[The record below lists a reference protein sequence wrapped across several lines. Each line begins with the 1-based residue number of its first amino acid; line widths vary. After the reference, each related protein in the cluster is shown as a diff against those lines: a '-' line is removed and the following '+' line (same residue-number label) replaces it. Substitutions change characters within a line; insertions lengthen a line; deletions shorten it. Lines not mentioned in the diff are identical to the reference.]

1 LHVGRTREDA
11 MKIARRA
18 VPLLMM
24 AAALAVALS
33 GCWGGSVTVTVDD
46 AGAIK
51 AAQVGDRVIVRLAGN
66 PSTGFTWTRVE
77 PTDEVLAASPL
88 EPVAEGE
95 WQFPAGANMP
105 GAPGIC
111 IFEYRVARAGT
122 VALSYAYA
130 RSWEEAPAQ
139 TFSVVIWA
147 RE

>member
-1 LHVGRTREDA
+1 
-11 MKIARRA
+11 MKITRRA
-18 VPLLMM
+18 APLLAM
-24 AAALAVALS
+24 AAVLAVALS

-46 AGAIK
+46 AGSIK
-51 AAQVGDRVIVRLAGN
+51 TAQVGDRVIVRLVGN
-66 PSTGFTWTRVE
+66 PSTGFTWTRVG
-77 PTDEVLAASPL
+77 PIDEALAASPL

-95 WQFPAGANMP
+95 WEFPAGEDMP
-105 GAPGIC
+105 GASGIC

-130 RSWEEAPAQ
+130 RSWEAEPVQ